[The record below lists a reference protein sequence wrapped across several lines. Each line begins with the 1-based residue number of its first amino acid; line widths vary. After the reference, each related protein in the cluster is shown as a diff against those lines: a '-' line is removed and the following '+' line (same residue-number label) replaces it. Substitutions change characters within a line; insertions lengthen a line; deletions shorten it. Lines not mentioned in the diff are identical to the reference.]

1 MLLPVTISE
10 CGPTAA
16 LDDGS
21 AVRAFSTGKK
31 VQLVIKAGERA
42 YEIFVNGVKFASFVY
57 RIRPE
62 LVTHFRCV
70 KQQFLFL
77 LLHLFNYF

>member
-1 MLLPVTISE
+1 M
-10 CGPTAA
+10 A